1 MNNKKLEQLYPGM
14 EHKNY
19 KALCEFL
26 EEPIK
31 SGKSKTLQLKQ
42 WQNYFTWTNLGNK
55 IIISTIKVGTFDY
68 PVSPYKEKTL
78 IEINGSQKL
87 APLKVVPENAYSME
101 ELVRYFLNEELAK
114 GGNKYTRQRAEL
126 ECCCKIVPQGNK
138 WLVKEIYE
146 VELERT
152 DKRETTSIFLPKGE
166 INKILLLLFLRTLK
180 ENGEKSM
187 FIAIPTL
194 ELYALLGLTNS
205 NFACLRYEDDWIEQ
219 LEYTKYVK
227 YAMNDI
233 ESWMASKML
242 TMSRQLVRLGGI
254 GASKVKW
261 KTLVVEEN
269 GKLINVP
276 ANDGQVAEIEYCEDW
291 TIKEWN
297 RRCDEHWNYL
307 EYIRNENGEIIETI
321 DLYTCKVQNMF
332 GVAKYL
338 NDGQKKAFYE
348 IYYAF
353 MRTRDKMPSGMQY
366 CYSSYAFSTNS
377 IKLEKSLKKMGVSN
391 PLDMT
396 IDEID
401 SIIIKE
407 VAGVNAKHVE
417 VQMKRFL
424 DSVSQAQENRIA
436 KRRGFGK
443 RAVAEELSYKEKAL
457 FELEACGDMTKLI
470 AFILDNNH
478 DNSEDEQ
485 KSINKIQKLSSY
497 KKQSNK
503 KQATDFNELS
513 LQH

>member
-1 MNNKKLEQLYPGM
+1 MTTLDVTPGNVYTM
-14 EHKNY
+14 
-19 KALCEFL
+19 
-26 EEPIK
+26 
-31 SGKSKTLQLKQ
+31 Q
-42 WQNYFTWTNLGNK
+42 
-55 IIISTIKVGTFDY
+55 
-68 PVSPYKEKTL
+68 
-78 IEINGSQKL
+78 
-87 APLKVVPENAYSME
+87 
-101 ELVRYFLNEELAK
+101 ELVKHFLNEELAK

-126 ECCCKIVPQGNK
+126 ECCCRIAPQGNK

-146 VELERT
+146 VELDRT

-180 ENGEKSM
+180 ENERKSM

-194 ELYALLGLTNS
+194 ELYTLLGLTNS
-205 NFACLRYEDDWIEQ
+205 NFACLRYEDGWIEN

-227 YAMNDI
+227 YAMDDM

-254 GASKVKW
+254 GASKVRW
-261 KTLVVEEN
+261 KTLVIEEH

-276 ANDGQVAEIEYCEDW
+276 ATDGQVAEIEYCEDW
-291 TIKEWN
+291 AIKEWN
-297 RRCDEHWNYL
+297 RRCDEHWNYVD
-307 EYIRNENGEIIETI
+307 YIHDENGEIIETI
-321 DLYTCKVQNMF
+321 DLYTRKVQSMF

-348 IYYAF
+348 IYDTF
-353 MRTRDKMPSGMQY
+353 MRIRDRMPSNMQY
-366 CYSSYAFSTNS
+366 SYSSYAFSTND
-377 IKLEKSLKKMGVSN
+377 IKLEKSLKKMGISN

-401 SIIIKE
+401 NMIIKE

-424 DSVSQAQENRIA
+424 DSVSQAQENRTA

-443 RAVAEELSYKEKAL
+443 RAIDEELSYKEKAL

-470 AFILDNNH
+470 ALVLNNNH
-478 DNSEDEQ
+478 ENSEDEQ
-485 KSINKIQKLSSY
+485 KSIDEIQESASY
-497 KKQSNK
+497 RRQSNK
-503 KQATDFNELS
+503 KQAMDFS
-513 LQH
+513 

>member
-1 MNNKKLEQLYPGM
+1 MDIDKLKQLQPGM

-26 EEPIK
+26 EEPVK
-31 SGKSKTLQLKQ
+31 NGKSKQLQLKE

-55 IIISTIKVGTFDY
+55 YIISTVKVGTFDY
-68 PVSPYKEKTL
+68 PLSPYKEKT
-78 IEINGSQKL
+78 IREINGSQKL
-87 APLKVVPENAYSME
+87 APVNVTPGNAYSMQ
-101 ELVRYFLNEELAK
+101 ELVKHFLNEELAK

-146 VELERT
+146 VELDRT

-194 ELYALLGLTNS
+194 ELYTLLGLTNS
-205 NFACLRYEDDWIEQ
+205 NFACLRYENDWIEK

-261 KTLVVEEN
+261 KTLVVEEHD
-269 GKLINVP
+269 KLINVP
-276 ANDGQVAEIEYCEDW
+276 ATDGQVAEIEYCEDW

-297 RRCDEHWNYL
+297 RRCDERWNYI
-307 EYIRNENGEIIETI
+307 EYIRNEDGEIIETI
-321 DLYTCKVQNMF
+321 DLYTCKVQSMF

-348 IYYAF
+348 IYYTL
-353 MRTRDKMPSGMQY
+353 MKTRGRIPSNMQY
-366 CYSSYAFSTNS
+366 SYSSYAFSTND
-377 IKLEKSLKKMGVSN
+377 IKLEKALKKMGISN
-391 PLDMT
+391 PLDLT

-401 SIIIKE
+401 NIIIKE

-424 DSVSQAQENRIA
+424 DSVSQAQENRTA
-436 KRRGFGK
+436 KRRGYGK
-443 RAVAEELSYKEKAL
+443 RAVAEELTYKEKAL

-470 AFILDNNH
+470 ALVLDNSH
-478 DNSEDEQ
+478 ENSEDEQ
-485 KSINKIQKLSSY
+485 KSINEIQKSASY

-503 KQATDFNELS
+503 KQAMDFNEPL
-513 LQH
+513 H